1 MKGSKNVQLVWQD
14 DTALQSSG
22 AQACS
27 VFGSAIPRVTA
38 QRRGYIMTKSGFWK
52 KGEVVNGCCQAI
64 TTFYLNGE
72 NVGFD
77 AWF

>member
-1 MKGSKNVQLVWQD
+1 
-14 DTALQSSG
+14 
-22 AQACS
+22 
-27 VFGSAIPRVTA
+27 
-38 QRRGYIMTKSGFWK
+38 MTKSGFWK